1 MPIGD
6 AALVGAREEVKA
18 WLRLETGEED
28 AIVDR
33 LVRSAIGCC
42 EGFVG
47 QVLILREEVQRLP
60 VSREWQRLRWTPVSA
75 IMGVMGVPAE
85 GAAFALPVGAYGVDI
100 DGNGDG
106 WVRMTAPGAAG
117 RVDVTCMAGLAADWA
132 GLPEAIRQGVVRLAA
147 HMFAQRDGDGSAPP
161 AVVSALWRPWRRM
174 RLAS

>member
-6 AALVGAREEVKA
+6 AALAGAREEVKA
-18 WLRLETGEED
+18 WLRLETEEED

-47 QVLILREEVQRLP
+47 QALILREEVQRLP

-75 IMGVMGVPAE
+75 IMGVTGLPAE
-85 GAAFALPVGAYGVDI
+85 GAVFALPIGAYGVDI

-106 WVRMTAPGAAG
+106 WVRVTASGAAG
-117 RVDVTCMAGLAADWA
+117 RVDVTFMAGVGGGCGKASVGRGWSWGRGCRSCLFR
-132 GLPEAIRQGVVRLAA
+132 GNGRGC
-147 HMFAQRDGDGSAPP
+147 GG
-161 AVVSALWRPWRRM
+161 RR
-174 RLAS
+174 